1 MRVHC
6 FDHLLLWLYFLFSQ
20 EPLFVCVQRGELS
33 YLIELLKKD
42 PTGVNACD
50 EVRGDGGRRGGEDQ
64 RTKDLYNL
72 A

>member
-1 MRVHC
+1 MWDVRVLC
-6 FDHLLLWLYFLFSQ
+6 FDLLWLYFLFTQ

-50 EVRGDGGRRGGEDQ
+50 EVRGDGRE
-64 RTKDLYNL
+64 
-72 A
+72 

>member
-1 MRVHC
+1 M
-6 FDHLLLWLYFLFSQ
+6 
-20 EPLFVCVQRGELS
+20 CVQRGELS

-50 EVRGDGGRRGGEDQ
+50 EVRGDEGSRGGEDQ

-72 A
+72 T